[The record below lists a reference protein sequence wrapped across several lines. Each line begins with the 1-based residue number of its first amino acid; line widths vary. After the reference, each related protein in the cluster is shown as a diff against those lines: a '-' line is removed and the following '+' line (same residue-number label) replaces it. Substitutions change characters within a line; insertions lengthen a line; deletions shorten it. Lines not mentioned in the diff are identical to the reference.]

1 MKNSFLIVSLACL
14 FVLAPHAVFA
24 QTSPSKIAPAAQR
37 ELDLWKI
44 FTPKSSSFKIRLPAA
59 PEENL
64 FAWQVAEKTVDINF
78 LHLNHSATDFVA
90 MSFYQPE
97 LEKVQDKIEDYV
109 DKLNIAIDKN
119 GGVIGDRSLSSRKDL
134 TKNGVFGFE
143 TVFQNSQMRQIRSRF
158 FMLKNRI
165 YVLQVIMPDLHTAPA
180 ELIKVYQAEA
190 DKFFSSFQIVDN
202 KPQIAKRENSGKAKS
217 R

>member
-14 FVLAPHAVFA
+14 FVFAQPAIFA
-24 QTSPSKIAPAAQR
+24 QTASSKIAPAAQR
-37 ELDLWKI
+37 ELDLWRT
-44 FTPKSSSFKIRLPAA
+44 FTPKSSSFKISLPAA
-59 PEENL
+59 PEENS

-78 LHLNHSATDFVA
+78 LHIKHSATDFVV

-97 LEKVQDKIEDYV
+97 LEKVQEKVEDYV

-143 TVFQNSQMRQIRSRF
+143 TVFQNSEMRQIRSRF
-158 FMLKNRI
+158 FMSKNRI
-165 YVLQVIMPDLHTAPA
+165 YVLQVMMPDLHTAPS
-180 ELIKVYQAEA
+180 ELVKVYQAEA
-190 DKFFSSFQIVDN
+190 DKFFKSFQIIDN
-202 KPQIAKRENSGKAKS
+202 KPQIAKRENSGKGKS